1 MNVGIGNKVAHFH
14 FRFEFSVQC
23 GFLKIFSRALFQLKK
38 CFNDFSYFRALL
50 SSI

>member
-1 MNVGIGNKVAHFH
+1 MNVGIVNKAAQFH

-23 GFLKIFSRALFQLKK
+23 GFLKIFSRALFSVKK
-38 CFNDFSYFRALL
+38 CFNDFSYFRVLL